1 MHDCNVLFKKS
12 TIMNSALLIIILI
25 FYCPAALWLFLYG
38 MNNYY
43 MIYLFLRKV
52 KKETS
57 GNQEFLKQFWS
68 NHSNNMLP
76 KVTTQLPVYNERHVV
91 ERLIKAVVNIDY
103 PKELHEI
110 QVLDDSNDETKD
122 IVSALVNKYS
132 ARGFN
137 IKHVVRDN
145 RDGFKAGALN
155 LGMEKAEGEFLAI
168 FDADF
173 VPDKNF
179 LYDTIPFFYER
190 PRVAIVQT
198 RWGHINRNYSL
209 LTIAQSIGMDGHFI
223 IEQGA
228 RTWNGLYMN
237 FNGTA
242 GVWRR
247 EAIIDSGGW
256 NFDTLTEDLDLSYRA
271 QLKGWKTKFLF
282 DVVAP
287 SELPVDINAYKSQ
300 QHRWAKGSIQTA
312 KKVLPQVFKTND
324 SLIKKVEAFIH
335 LNQYM
340 VHPMMIILALFSFP
354 LIVLLKVQISNMSV
368 SLTMIILIFL
378 ISMGAFAPTFLYI
391 VSQKKGYKDWLKRCI
406 FIPALMVIGCG
417 IAINNTKA
425 VLEALFNIKSDFIRT
440 PKYGVTKRGRNILEK
455 NYSLPLQAFFISE
468 ILLSAYCFMGFMQY
482 TSNKKFVF
490 GPFLLMYAIGFLY
503 VGMLSLFQ
511 KFNETIKC

>member
-1 MHDCNVLFKKS
+1 
-12 TIMNSALLIIILI
+12 
-25 FYCPAALWLFLYG
+25 
-38 MNNYY
+38 
-43 MIYLFLRKV
+43 
-52 KKETS
+52 
-57 GNQEFLKQFWS
+57 
-68 NHSNNMLP
+68 
-76 KVTTQLPVYNERHVV
+76 
-91 ERLIKAVVNIDY
+91 
-103 PKELHEI
+103 
-110 QVLDDSNDETKD
+110 
-122 IVSALVNKYS
+122 
-132 ARGFN
+132 
-137 IKHVVRDN
+137 
-145 RDGFKAGALN
+145 
-155 LGMEKAEGEFLAI
+155 
-168 FDADF
+168 
-173 VPDKNF
+173 
-179 LYDTIPFFYER
+179 
-190 PRVAIVQT
+190 
-198 RWGHINRNYSL
+198 
-209 LTIAQSIGMDGHFI
+209 MDGHFI

-271 QLKGWKTKFLF
+271 QLKGWNTKFLF

-312 KKVLPQVFKTND
+312 KKVLPQVFKTD
-324 SLIKKVEAFIH
+324 DRLIKKVEAFIH

-340 VHPMMIILALFSFP
+340 VHPMMIILALLSFP

-368 SLTMIILIFL
+368 SLTMVILIFL

-391 VSQKKGYKDWLKRCI
+391 VSQKKGYKDWLKRCL

-440 PKYGVTKRGRNILEK
+440 PKYGVIKRGRNVLVK
-455 NYSLPLQAFFISE
+455 NYSLPLQVFFISE

-482 TSNKKFVF
+482 TSNKKFIF

>member
-1 MHDCNVLFKKS
+1 M
-12 TIMNSALLIIILI
+12 LLIIIILI

-38 MNNYY
+38 INNYY
-43 MIYLFLRKV
+43 MIFLFLRKN
-52 KKETS
+52 KKESST
-57 GNQEFLKQFWS
+57 NQEFLKLFWS
-68 NHSNNMLP
+68 NHGKNRLP
-76 KVTTQLPVYNERHVV
+76 KVTTQLPIYNERHVV
-91 ERLIKAVVNIDY
+91 ERLIKAIVNIDY

-110 QVLDDSNDETKD
+110 QVLDDSNDETKSM
-122 IVSALVNKYS
+122 VSDLVNKY
-132 ARGFN
+132 REMGFN
-137 IKHVVRDN
+137 IKHVVRRD

-155 LGMEKAEGEFLAI
+155 LGLEKAEGEFLAI

-173 VPDKNF
+173 VPDKDF
-179 LYDTIPFFYER
+179 LYKTIPFFYER
-190 PRVAIVQT
+190 PKVALVQT

-228 RTWNGLYMN
+228 RAWNGLYMN

-242 GVWRR
+242 GIWRR
-247 EAIIDSGGW
+247 EAIIDAGGW

-287 SELPVDINAYKSQ
+287 SELPIDINAYKSQ

-312 KKVLPQVFKTND
+312 KKLLPQIYKTNET
-324 SLIKKVEAFIH
+324 LIKKVEAFIH

-340 VHPMMIILALFSFP
+340 VHPMMIILALLSLP
-354 LIVLLKVQISNMSV
+354 LIILLKPQISSMSV
-368 SLTMIILIFL
+368 SLTMIIFMFLIF
-378 ISMGAFAPTFLYI
+378 MGAFAPTFLYI
-391 VSQKKGYKDWLKRCI
+391 VAQKKGYRDWQKRCL
-406 FIPALMVIGCG
+406 FIPVLMVIGCG

-425 VLEALFNIKSDFIRT
+425 VLEALLNIKSDFIRT
-440 PKYGVTKRGRNILEK
+440 PKYGVIKRGRNILVK
-455 NYSLPLQAFFISE
+455 NYSLSLQVFFVSE
-468 ILLSAYCFMGFMQY
+468 ILLSAYCFIGFMQY

-503 VGMLSLFQ
+503 VGTLSIFQ
-511 KFNETIKC
+511 KFSEKIRC